1 MRYRKEVRMDK
12 LENNKLKDKQTKIV
26 RKKEGKKKGKEEM
39 KGRKA

>member
-1 MRYRKEVRMDK
+1 MDK